1 MSQQKLDIIQT
12 RTIEHR
18 PKEVNERKRFGDLEI
33 DYILPSREGK
43 KCIVTI
49 NERKSR
55 FTFVALA
62 KAAHSASG
70 ILPVIDTFIS
80 LHGEAVK
87 TITCDQG
94 KEFANSQF
102 INRIENTYQAKIYFA
117 HAYTPQ
123 ERGTNENTNGLIR
136 AFLPKKLTFE
146 SKTQADM
153 IFIANELNTRPKK
166 IHGFSTCKEIY
177 ERECAALNNSP

>member
-1 MSQQKLDIIQT
+1 M
-12 RTIEHR
+12 
-18 PKEVNERKRFGDLEI
+18 
-33 DYILPSREGK
+33 ILTP
-43 KCIVTI
+43 
-49 NERKSR
+49 
-55 FTFVALA
+55 
-62 KAAHSASG
+62 
-70 ILPVIDTFIS
+70 
-80 LHGEAVK
+80 LHGDAVK
-87 TITCDQG
+87 SITCDHG
-94 KEFANSQF
+94 TEFANSLF
-102 INRIENTYQAKIYFA
+102 INQIENTYQSKIYFA